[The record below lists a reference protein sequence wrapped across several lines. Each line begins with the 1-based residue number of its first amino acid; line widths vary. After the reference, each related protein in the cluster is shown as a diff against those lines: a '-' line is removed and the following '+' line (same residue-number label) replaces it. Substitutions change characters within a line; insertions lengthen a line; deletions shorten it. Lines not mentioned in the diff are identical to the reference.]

1 MTARNRM
8 LWRDLWHLRGQVIAA
23 ALVVACG
30 VAAFVSLR
38 ATYESLLS
46 ARDGYYQAQRFAD
59 VFAQLKRAPSS
70 LVARIAQIPG
80 VGEVR
85 TRVVLEVTLDVPG
98 LDEPASGRLV
108 SIPERRAPMLNDLI
122 LRAGRYVDPQRD
134 DEVIASEPFAAA
146 NDLQLD
152 DAVSAIINGRWKRL
166 RIVGIALSPE
176 YIYELGG
183 GAIIPDNR
191 RFGVL
196 WMGEQALASAYNM
209 DGAFNDV
216 SLSLT
221 AGASEADV
229 IERLDLLLERYGGL
243 GAYGRDEQLSHRL
256 ISDEISQ
263 NRVTST
269 FVPGIFLG
277 VAAFLLH
284 IVLSRLTTLQRT
296 QIGLLKAFGYSNHE
310 IGAHYLGFALVTVL
324 LGLAIGVALG
334 VYGGTWLT
342 AMYRDFYRFP
352 HLDYVVSSRVM
363 SLTLLIVLAAACIG
377 ALGAVRRAVK
387 LPPAEAMRPEP
398 PAAFRAGLLERSG
411 FSARLPSSA
420 RMIVRGLARRR
431 GRAMLAALGI
441 ACAVGILILG
451 RFGLDAMNY
460 LLRVQ
465 FQVVQRDDLMVT
477 FTEPVSGS
485 VRDELKRLPGVLT
498 AEPFRVVPAK
508 LRFEHR
514 SKRIQLLGLS
524 AEGALR
530 GLVDAKLRPV
540 ALPISGVVLTRK
552 LGEVLGVVAGD
563 SITASVLEGER
574 PERTLQVVGLVDE
587 PVGIGAYM
595 DLRALNALMREAGSI
610 SGAFL
615 EVDPHAAPT
624 LYRALKQLPSVGGV
638 ALRDANLRSFEK
650 ILDRSMRSISVV
662 EVLFACVIAF
672 GVVYNGA
679 RIALSERGNELA
691 SLRVLGFTRGEVTWL
706 LLGEQGVLTV
716 LAIPLGFVLGIWT
729 AWLLSVRLNTE
740 LYRIPLVIE
749 SATLSFAGV
758 VIVVAAL
765 LSGMLVARRINRL
778 DLIAVL
784 KTRE

>member
-1 MTARNRM
+1 MARNRM
-8 LWRDLWHLRGQVIAA
+8 LWRDLWHLRGQVFAA

-70 LVARIAQIPG
+70 QASRIAEIPG

-108 SIPERRAPMLNDLI
+108 SIPQRRAPMLNDLI
-122 LRAGRYVDPQRD
+122 LRAGRYVDPRRD
-134 DEVIASEPFAAA
+134 DEVIASEPFATA
-146 NDLQLD
+146 NNLQLD
-152 DAVSAIINGRWKRL
+152 DDVGAIINGRWKRL
-166 RIVGIALSPE
+166 RIVGVALSPE

-191 RFGVL
+191 HFGVL
-196 WMGEQALASAYNM
+196 WMGERALASAYNM

-229 IERLDLLLERYGGL
+229 IERLDLLLARYGGL
-243 GAYGRDEQLSHRL
+243 GAYGREEQLSHRL

-269 FVPGIFLG
+269 FVPSIFLG

-296 QIGLLKAFGYSNHE
+296 QIGLLKAFGYTNRE
-310 IGAHYLGFALVTVL
+310 VGAHYLGFALVTVL
-324 LGLAIGVALG
+324 LGLALGAALG

-363 SLTLLIVLAAACIG
+363 SLTLLIVVAAACIG

-398 PAAFRAGLLERSG
+398 PAEFRAGLLERSG
-411 FSARLPSSA
+411 LSARLPSSA
-420 RMIVRGLARRR
+420 RMILRGIARRR
-431 GRAMLAALGI
+431 GKAVLAALGI
-441 ACAVGILILG
+441 ACAVGILIVG

-485 VRDELKRLPGVLT
+485 VRNELMRLPGVLT
-498 AEPFRVVPAK
+498 AEPFRAVPAK

-514 SKRIQLLGLS
+514 SKRIQLTGLS
-524 AEGALR
+524 TNGGLR

-552 LGEVLGVVAGD
+552 LGEVLGVGAGD
-563 SITASVLEGER
+563 IITASVLEGAR
-574 PERTLQVVGLVDE
+574 PERALQVVSLVDE

-595 DLRALNALMREAGSI
+595 DLHALNSLLREAGSI

-615 EVDPHAAPT
+615 EVDPRQAPA
-624 LYRALKQLPSVGGV
+624 LYRALKRLPSVGGV

-650 ILDRSMRSISVV
+650 ILDRSMRTISVV

-691 SLRVLGFTRGEVTWL
+691 SLRVLGFTRGEVTRL
-706 LLGEQGVLTV
+706 LLGEQGVLTL

-729 AWLLSVRLNTE
+729 AWLLSERLNTE

-749 SATLSFAGV
+749 SATLSFAVV

>member
-1 MTARNRM
+1 
-8 LWRDLWHLRGQVIAA
+8 V
-23 ALVVACG
+23 
-30 VAAFVSLR
+30 
-38 ATYESLLS
+38 
-46 ARDGYYQAQRFAD
+46 
-59 VFAQLKRAPSS
+59 PS
-70 LVARIAQIPG
+70 
-80 VGEVR
+80 
-85 TRVVLEVTLDVPG
+85 
-98 LDEPASGRLV
+98 
-108 SIPERRAPMLNDLI
+108 
-122 LRAGRYVDPQRD
+122 
-134 DEVIASEPFAAA
+134 
-146 NDLQLD
+146 
-152 DAVSAIINGRWKRL
+152 
-166 RIVGIALSPE
+166 
-176 YIYELGG
+176 
-183 GAIIPDNR
+183 
-191 RFGVL
+191 
-196 WMGEQALASAYNM
+196 
-209 DGAFNDV
+209 
-216 SLSLT
+216 
-221 AGASEADV
+221 
-229 IERLDLLLERYGGL
+229 
-243 GAYGRDEQLSHRL
+243 
-256 ISDEISQ
+256 
-263 NRVTST
+263 
-269 FVPGIFLG
+269 IFLG

-296 QIGLLKAFGYSNHE
+296 QIGLLKAFGYTNRE
-310 IGAHYLGFALVTVL
+310 VGAHYLGFALVTVL
-324 LGLAIGVALG
+324 LGLALGAALG

-363 SLTLLIVLAAACIG
+363 SLTLLIVVAAACIG

-398 PAAFRAGLLERSG
+398 PAEFRAGLLERSG
-411 FSARLPSSA
+411 LSARLPSSA
-420 RMIVRGLARRR
+420 RMILRGIARRR
-431 GRAMLAALGI
+431 GKAVLAALGI
-441 ACAVGILILG
+441 ACAVGILIVG

-485 VRDELKRLPGVLT
+485 VRNELMRLPGVLT
-498 AEPFRVVPAK
+498 AEPFRAVPAK

-514 SKRIQLLGLS
+514 SKRIQLTGLS
-524 AEGALR
+524 TNGALR

-552 LGEVLGVVAGD
+552 LGEVLGVGAGD
-563 SITASVLEGER
+563 IITASVLEGAR
-574 PERTLQVVGLVDE
+574 PERALQVVSLVDE

-595 DLRALNALMREAGSI
+595 DLHALNSLLREAGSI

-615 EVDPHAAPT
+615 EVDPRQAPA
-624 LYRALKQLPSVGGV
+624 LYRALKRLPSVGGV

-650 ILDRSMRSISVV
+650 ILDRSMRTISVV

-691 SLRVLGFTRGEVTWL
+691 SLRVLGFTRGEVTRL
-706 LLGEQGVLTV
+706 LLGEQGVLTL

-729 AWLLSVRLNTE
+729 AWLLSERLNTE

-749 SATLSFAGV
+749 SATLSFAVV